1 MSNARPLSSSL
12 KDENQDLRLGSS
24 FRMWLAE
31 RQRLQERQ
39 VPEHEQEKKL
49 QGEHMRQQAT
59 FRQSLQKPHQMQQ
72 RYLSTWLQR
81 RSMSSMASAS
91 AEKISSFT
99 QEQMPTTLPF
109 SSTETADITIVGA
122 GIMGLS
128 VAYQLK
134 RRDPALNVVVLERA
148 SGLGAGSSGW
158 STGFLRAFYSFDH
171 TMELQSV
178 ELMLQEL
185 GRVHR
190 AW

>member
-1 MSNARPLSSSL
+1 
-12 KDENQDLRLGSS
+12 
-24 FRMWLAE
+24 
-31 RQRLQERQ
+31 
-39 VPEHEQEKKL
+39 
-49 QGEHMRQQAT
+49 MRQQAT

-99 QEQMPTTLPF
+99 QEQMPTTSPF

-148 SGLGAGSSGW
+148 P
-158 STGFLRAFYSFDH
+158 D
-171 TMELQSV
+171 
-178 ELMLQEL
+178 
-185 GRVHR
+185 
-190 AW
+190 